1 MSRVNVISLHSAFE
15 QVRKWPV
22 PVREE
27 VLRWLAPGVLTAL
40 RRHVPVAATIA
51 TASQP
56 TETWPEVWRP
66 PARQR
71 RPPKPKPDCRPHKPD
86 KVRILE
92 LELLEAM
99 QGHPGASVAPLAA
112 IVGSGKSKALWTLH
126 RLAERGEIEK
136 DADSH
141 WRLAERRET
150 TPSSRGSAMAEFEP
164 RA

>member
-40 RRHVPVAATIA
+40 RRHPPVAATIA

-56 TETWPEVWRP
+56 TEEWPEVWRAPRKQKP
-66 PARQR
+66 PS
-71 RPPKPKPDCRPHKPD
+71 KPKPLRPHKPD
-86 KVRILE
+86 RARILE

-99 QGHPGASVAPLAA
+99 RGHPGASVAELAA
-112 IVGSGKSKALWTLH
+112 IAGVGKSRALWRLH
-126 RLAERGEIEK
+126 ALAERSAIEK
-136 DADSH
+136 DAEGH
-141 WRLAERRET
+141 WRVKLE
-150 TPSSRGSAMAEFEP
+150 EP
-164 RA
+164 REPGPQQPSLS